1 MIRKIIRPGKT
12 MFWLVFAVAI
22 AATCAFSAESKSV
35 SYKSGD
41 ETVQGI
47 LYTPAGKGP
56 FPGLIVIHEY
66 WGLNDWV
73 KEQASKL
80 ADQGYAA
87 LAIDLY
93 RGKVATTP
101 DMAHEIM
108 RGVPED
114 RAKRDLHAAFEFLA
128 SQPNVKKDRIGA
140 IGWCMGGGYA
150 LDVALQEPALA
161 ADVINYGH
169 LATDPAI
176 LKNINAPILGLFGGQ
191 DHGITPDDVHK
202 FEQAMKQLGKPVEIK
217 IYDDAGHAFENPN
230 NKDGYRAAD
239 AADAWKRTV
248 DFLARTLQK

>member
-1 MIRKIIRPGKT
+1 MKRICVVLLA
-12 MFWLVFAVAI
+12 FLLAAASAFAAD
-22 AATCAFSAESKSV
+22 SKPV

-47 LYTPAGKGP
+47 LYTPSGKGS
-56 FPGLIVIHEY
+56 FPGLIVVHEY

-80 ADQGYAA
+80 ADQGYVA
-87 LAIDLY
+87 LAVDLY

-101 DMAHEIM
+101 DMAHELM

-114 RAKRDLHAAFEFLA
+114 RAKRDLHAAVEFLK
-128 SQPNVKKDRIGA
+128 SQSDIKIKKDRIGA

-150 LDVALQEPALA
+150 LDVALQEPDLA
-161 ADVINYGH
+161 ALVINYGR
-169 LATDPAI
+169 LATDPEA
-176 LKNINAPILGLFGGQ
+176 LKKINAPILGLFGAQ
-191 DHGITPDDVHK
+191 DRGITPDDVKK
-202 FEQAMKQLGKPVEIK
+202 FETTLDRMGKK
-217 IYDDAGHAFENPN
+217 IDITIYPDAGHAFENPN

-248 DFLARTLQK
+248 DFLARTLKK

>member
-1 MIRKIIRPGKT
+1 MKKALPLLVVALFALSAFAAEGKP
-12 MFWLVFAVAI
+12 
-22 AATCAFSAESKSV
+22 V

-41 ETVQGI
+41 ETVQGF

-56 FPGLIVIHEY
+56 FPALVVIHEW

-80 ADQGYAA
+80 ADQGYVS
-87 LAIDLY
+87 LAVDLY

-101 DMAHEIM
+101 ELAHEIM

-114 RAKRDLHAAFEFLA
+114 RAKRDLHAAVAFLQ
-128 SQPNVKKDRIGA
+128 SQPNVKKGRIGS

-150 LDVALQEPALA
+150 LDVALQEPTLA
-161 ADVINYGH
+161 ATVINYGH
-169 LATDPAI
+169 LATDPEAI
-176 LKNINAPILGLFGGQ
+176 KKINAPILGLFGAQ
-191 DHGITPDDVHK
+191 DQGIPPEAVKK
-202 FEQAMKQLGKPVEIK
+202 FGATLDQLGKKIDIK

-239 AADAWKRTV
+239 AADAWKRIV
-248 DFLARTLQK
+248 AFLEATLKK

>member
-1 MIRKIIRPGKT
+1 MKKT
-12 MFWLVFAVAI
+12 LLVALAVLLATSAFAVDG
-22 AATCAFSAESKSV
+22 KSV

-56 FPGLIVIHEY
+56 FPALIVIHEW

-73 KEQASKL
+73 KDQASKL
-80 ADQGYAA
+80 ADQGYVT
-87 LAIDLY
+87 LAVDLY

-114 RAKRDLHAAFEFLA
+114 RAKRDLHAAFEFLV
-128 SQPNVKKDRIGA
+128 SQSNVKKDRIGS
-140 IGWCMGGGYA
+140 IGWCMGGGYS
-150 LDVALQEPALA
+150 LDVALQEPTLA

-169 LATDPAI
+169 LATDTEA
-176 LKNINAPILGLFGGQ
+176 LKKINAPILGLFGAQ
-191 DHGITPDDVHK
+191 DHGITPDDVKK
-202 FEQAMKQLGKPVEIK
+202 FGATLDQLGKK
-217 IYDDAGHAFENPN
+217 IDVTIYPDAGHAFENPN

-239 AADAWKRTV
+239 AADAWQRTV
-248 DFLARTLQK
+248 DFLAKTLKQ

>member
-1 MIRKIIRPGKT
+1 MKT
-12 MFWLVFAVAI
+12 LCTVWILLLLAITAFAAD
-22 AATCAFSAESKSV
+22 SKTV

-41 ETVQGI
+41 ETVQGF
-47 LYTPAGKGP
+47 LYTPSGNGP
-56 FPGLIVIHEY
+56 FPALIVIHEW

-73 KEQASKL
+73 KDEASKL
-80 ADQGYAA
+80 ADQGYVT

-101 DMAHEIM
+101 EVAHEIM

-114 RAKRDLHAAFEFLA
+114 RAKRDLDSAFTYLA
-128 SQPNVKKDRIGA
+128 SQPNVKKDRVGA
-140 IGWCMGGGYA
+140 IGWCMGGGYS
-150 LDVALQEPALA
+150 LDVALQQPTLA

-169 LATDPAI
+169 LATDTDR
-176 LKNINAPILGLFGGQ
+176 LKKINAPILGLFGAQ

-202 FEQAMKQLGKPVEIK
+202 FQASLQQLGKKVEIK

-230 NKDGYRAAD
+230 NKDGYRPAD

-248 DFLARTLQK
+248 EFLEANLKKS

>member
-1 MIRKIIRPGKT
+1 MKRIVIFALVLLLVASAFASDGKPVT
-12 MFWLVFAVAI
+12 Y
-22 AATCAFSAESKSV
+22 T
-35 SYKSGD
+35 SGD
-41 ETVQGI
+41 ETVHGV

-56 FPGLIVIHEY
+56 FPALVVIHEY

-80 ADQGYAA
+80 ADQGYVS
-87 LAIDLY
+87 LAVDLY
-93 RGKVATTP
+93 RGKAATTP
-101 DMAHEIM
+101 DMAHELM

-114 RAKRDLHAAFEFLA
+114 RAKRDLHAAVEFLK

-150 LDVALQEPALA
+150 LDIALQEPDLA
-161 ADVINYGH
+161 ALVINYGR
-169 LATDPAI
+169 LATDPEA
-176 LKNINAPILGLFGGQ
+176 LKKINAPILGIFGGQ
-191 DHGITPDDVHK
+191 DHGITPDDVKK
-202 FEQAMKQLGKPVEIK
+202 FGATMDQLGKKIDIK

-248 DFLARTLQK
+248 DFLAMTLKK

>member
-1 MIRKIIRPGKT
+1 MSRT
-12 MFWLVFAVAI
+12 LALTSVVLLFACSCFAG
-22 AATCAFSAESKSV
+22 ESKMV

-41 ETVQGI
+41 ETVQAV
-47 LYTPAGKGP
+47 LYTPSAKGP
-56 FPGLIVIHEY
+56 FPALIVIHEW

-80 ADQGYAA
+80 SDQGYVA

-101 DMAHEIM
+101 EEAHEIM

-114 RAKRDLHAAFEFLA
+114 RAKRDLHAAFEYLA
-128 SQPNVKKDRIGA
+128 SQPNVKNNRIGA

-150 LDVALQEPALA
+150 LDVALQEPTLA

-169 LATDPAI
+169 LATDRDA
-176 LKNINAPILGLFGGQ
+176 LKRINAPILGLFGAQ
-191 DHGITPDDVHK
+191 DRGITPADVHS
-202 FEQAMKQLGKPVEIK
+202 FQRTMQDLGKRIDVR

-230 NKDGYRAAD
+230 NKEGYRPAD
-239 AADAWKRTV
+239 AADAWTRTIA
-248 DFLARTLQK
+248 FLADTLKK